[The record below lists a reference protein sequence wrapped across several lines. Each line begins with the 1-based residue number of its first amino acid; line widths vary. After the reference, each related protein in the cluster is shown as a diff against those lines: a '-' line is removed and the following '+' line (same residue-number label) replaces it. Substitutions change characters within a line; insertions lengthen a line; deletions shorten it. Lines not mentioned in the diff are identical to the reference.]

1 VFIARSTTGCE
12 DHVESGV
19 HVLITQAMNPTVSQ
33 YIPHRLGSG

>member
-1 VFIARSTTGCE
+1 VFIARSTTRCE
-12 DHVESGV
+12 NHVESGV